1 MGSLVMCLGMVI
13 FILSLLG
20 FVDLLRFIDWLSH
33 ELGDAIGYHFFK
45 DCFQYFSFILLYSH
59 NVSICQLRLS
69 TLFFFF
75 LSLHMHG
82 FLKFPVYM
90 AAFEHLNSQILIQF
104 LFWVFH
110 ISEYLLWVCPLS
122 HLCSNLCK
130 MKSREP
136 AHEMSPSH
144 VKAEVRTALFPLAQG
159 QHLWTRP
166 LLKTK
171 TSSTL
176 GRI

>member
-1 MGSLVMCLGMVI
+1 MNLGMLLAIISSRTVSNTSP
-13 FILSLLG
+13 LSSYIPTMSL
-20 FVDLLRFIDWLSH
+20 FVNSDCR
-33 ELGDAIGYHFFK
+33 HF
-45 DCFQYFSFILLYSH
+45 S
-59 NVSICQLRLS
+59 
-69 TLFFFF
+69 FFF